1 MESFNVRPQT
11 HKRLKERV
19 SIGRSRAKSAHFR
32 GSPLFQATHN
42 IKQQQTN
49 KQLIQL
55 ILCQLD
61 VGGWR
66 KEKATRLTEVI
77 KKRASIFKKKKSE
90 HWQSTMF
97 QIFCFLLMLVA
108 YQIWIALHVT
118 YSSKTGSCQS
128 NLLISPIP

>member
-61 VGGWR
+61 VGGWQ
-66 KEKATRLTEVI
+66 KEKGMRLTGQLVLCPFPS
-77 KKRASIFKKKKSE
+77 ASLPLKQPVLF
-90 HWQSTMF
+90 
-97 QIFCFLLMLVA
+97 
-108 YQIWIALHVT
+108 
-118 YSSKTGSCQS
+118 
-128 NLLISPIP
+128 

>member
-66 KEKATRLTEVI
+66 KEKATRLTEAI
-77 KKRASIFKKKKSE
+77 KKRASIFKKKKFRTLAVNYVSD
-90 HWQSTMF
+90 
-97 QIFCFLLMLVA
+97 FLFSFNV
-108 YQIWIALHVT
+108 
-118 YSSKTGSCQS
+118 SC
-128 NLLISPIP
+128 IPDLDGTTCYI